1 LKIERVYQKHH
12 RKLYFDVERLFFFL
26 NENEIIISPLKIGE
40 ETLQQFIYSVAK
52 EVNARSQARII
63 SGLKSLAI

>member
-12 RKLYFDVERLFFFL
+12 RKLYFDVERLLLFL

-52 EVNARSQARII
+52 GGQCPI
-63 SGLKSLAI
+63 SS